1 MFREVREKYSLCYT
15 INSVPNKL
23 DRLLIIRAGIDK
35 ENYQKTLEL
44 IEKELLYMRKGNF
57 SDDDIKVAK
66 EYYLTALDEVED
78 NPNRIMDNYYMMEL
92 LGTDDIDLKRKNIMK
107 VSKSDIM
114 KVAKKIKMDTVFLLE
129 GDSDEKN

>member
-1 MFREVREKYSLCYT
+1 
-15 INSVPNKL
+15 
-23 DRLLIIRAGIDK
+23 
-35 ENYQKTLEL
+35 
-44 IEKELLYMRKGNF
+44 MRKGNF

-92 LGTDDIDLKRKNIMK
+92 LGTDDLDLKRKNIMK
-107 VSKSDIM
+107 VSKNDIM